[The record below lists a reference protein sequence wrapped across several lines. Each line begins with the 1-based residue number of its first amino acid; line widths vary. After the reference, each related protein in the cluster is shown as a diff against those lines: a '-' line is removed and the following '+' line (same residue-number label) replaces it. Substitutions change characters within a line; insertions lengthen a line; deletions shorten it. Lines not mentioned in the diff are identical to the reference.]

1 MEGVLGRG
9 RDKEEEEEE
18 EEEKEEEKEEGGS
31 VKDIN
36 EKAEKC
42 IEAEDTGKTQEP
54 QQDDYVIPLAVPSTV
69 AGEMSHPLA
78 TARNAKTQESR
89 VDDDEEEED
98 EDEEEDMLAKES
110 EEGSDSSDS
119 QYASMSES
127 SSTPTTP
134 AGEPSDA
141 HEASAPTQPPSSTS
155 ISGDAPGNTSKGEE
169 QEDKGVDSAD
179 NSASLDS
186 NMTDSR
192 ITDSSITDS
201 MTTESSQ
208 ASTDAGEG
216 SAAAA
221 AAAPSPADS
230 TSIMQGYVMVPIL
243 TPYYDPSVIYGY
255 PVVVAD
261 QQQQQQQLHQ
271 QQQQQ
276 RNYSKRKKKKYQRRR
291 QAESAS
297 GGYLDPHLYTGEPF
311 VATPGGYVV
320 PLDPA
325 SVCHVHG
332 LPYVPQPFPAH
343 APLPHQAHDE
353 GFVSVQ
359 HSPYLPEAVPPP
371 GGEQAQQAG
380 GTSGDDASKTVFSD
394 LQDTERRQIQ
404 EILQDRAK
412 VGKSDS
418 TESSDSGVSESEE
431 TAATELSSDEL
442 EARERRTSREQ
453 GAAAEQGDPAG
464 EETAVAS
471 SDACQFQETLKNETC
486 INAQLDLSEV
496 SSSDDTLSA
505 TAENTAETVSLTAS
519 DDSCPKVAEQCD
531 ASGAEEL
538 LSQTPVSCEDASDV
552 CRSTQVSAPVTDIT
566 DAESCTTLALADSA
580 ELESVCASPV
590 SGAESEVTE
599 KEEEKFC
606 GVSTDVDIQ
615 SSKISFTES
624 NDIFDSVD
632 AHKIGENHKCSE
644 LIEEKDKVTTTE
656 KSLELATEDSA
667 DGEVHC
673 KSIAEVSFSN
683 ETSDVCVESNVE
695 SVCDFLTKGAEAN
708 LKCQGEVAVSSEP
721 DIKCSKISA
730 QELEIAQDSPIVP
743 GNTNLC
749 DISVDS
755 RTEGAVNDGGT
766 RESSIDRDSLKDLKV
781 TEAVK
786 RWIREVT
793 PEKAFTLSEEVQS
806 LLLAEQEL
814 DDELDTEDEYIEDEI
829 SEEAKAIVMDPKN
842 VEGNPFVAASSDAL
856 KSDMESCSKRVASCS
871 RSRGTTPETFDEY
884 DGASTISN
892 LSFDRLYSEA
902 SSSRPAS
909 TNHSFD
915 EEEIEKYSGNPE
927 IYNPVAYAKYYQLG
941 IEVDETTPVATPLP
955 GSGSRTRDATPA
967 AEAHSEAGSDCGSE
981 EVETVPHKYD
991 VAQRHSEASP
1001 MSLATEILKA
1011 EKLLN
1016 NMAHIT
1022 GTPHEAA
1029 AAEERFGNPDIFLK
1043 HFRTGLHGEVGD
1055 SGVQSEESSDET
1067 EARSTVGSSGV
1078 GSSLASTPAISPA
1091 HHTNGR
1097 PPLQPHPL
1105 KNLSVG
1111 EGPVPCRTVCC
1122 AVM

>member
-1 MEGVLGRG
+1 MFG
-9 RDKEEEEEE
+9 
-18 EEEKEEEKEEGGS
+18 
-31 VKDIN
+31 
-36 EKAEKC
+36 
-42 IEAEDTGKTQEP
+42 
-54 QQDDYVIPLAVPSTV
+54 
-69 AGEMSHPLA
+69 
-78 TARNAKTQESR
+78 
-89 VDDDEEEED
+89 
-98 EDEEEDMLAKES
+98 
-110 EEGSDSSDS
+110 
-119 QYASMSES
+119 
-127 SSTPTTP
+127 
-134 AGEPSDA
+134 
-141 HEASAPTQPPSSTS
+141 
-155 ISGDAPGNTSKGEE
+155 
-169 QEDKGVDSAD
+169 
-179 NSASLDS
+179 
-186 NMTDSR
+186 
-192 ITDSSITDS
+192 
-201 MTTESSQ
+201 
-208 ASTDAGEG
+208 
-216 SAAAA
+216 
-221 AAAPSPADS
+221 
-230 TSIMQGYVMVPIL
+230 
-243 TPYYDPSVIYGY
+243 
-255 PVVVAD
+255 
-261 QQQQQQQLHQ
+261 
-271 QQQQQ
+271 
-276 RNYSKRKKKKYQRRR
+276 KKYQRRR

-464 EETAVAS
+464 EETAAAS

-590 SGAESEVTE
+590 S
-599 KEEEKFC
+599 
-606 GVSTDVDIQ
+606 
-615 SSKISFTES
+615 
-624 NDIFDSVD
+624 
-632 AHKIGENHKCSE
+632 
-644 LIEEKDKVTTTE
+644 
-656 KSLELATEDSA
+656 
-667 DGEVHC
+667 
-673 KSIAEVSFSN
+673 
-683 ETSDVCVESNVE
+683 
-695 SVCDFLTKGAEAN
+695 
-708 LKCQGEVAVSSEP
+708 
-721 DIKCSKISA
+721 
-730 QELEIAQDSPIVP
+730 

>member
-1 MEGVLGRG
+1 M
-9 RDKEEEEEE
+9 
-18 EEEKEEEKEEGGS
+18 
-31 VKDIN
+31 
-36 EKAEKC
+36 
-42 IEAEDTGKTQEP
+42 
-54 QQDDYVIPLAVPSTV
+54 
-69 AGEMSHPLA
+69 
-78 TARNAKTQESR
+78 
-89 VDDDEEEED
+89 
-98 EDEEEDMLAKES
+98 
-110 EEGSDSSDS
+110 
-119 QYASMSES
+119 
-127 SSTPTTP
+127 
-134 AGEPSDA
+134 
-141 HEASAPTQPPSSTS
+141 
-155 ISGDAPGNTSKGEE
+155 
-169 QEDKGVDSAD
+169 
-179 NSASLDS
+179 
-186 NMTDSR
+186 
-192 ITDSSITDS
+192 
-201 MTTESSQ
+201 
-208 ASTDAGEG
+208 
-216 SAAAA
+216 
-221 AAAPSPADS
+221 
-230 TSIMQGYVMVPIL
+230 
-243 TPYYDPSVIYGY
+243 
-255 PVVVAD
+255 
-261 QQQQQQQLHQ
+261 
-271 QQQQQ
+271 
-276 RNYSKRKKKKYQRRR
+276 
-291 QAESAS
+291 
-297 GGYLDPHLYTGEPF
+297 
-311 VATPGGYVV
+311 ATPGGYVV

-332 LPYVPQPFPAH
+332 LPYVPQPFPAQ

-442 EARERRTSREQ
+442 EARDRRTSREQ
-453 GAAAEQGDPAG
+453 GAVAEQGDPAG
-464 EETAVAS
+464 EEAAAARLELQSPEETSRDETAGEAS
-471 SDACQFQETLKNETC
+471 SDASQFQETLKNETC
-486 INAQLDLSEV
+486 INAQLDLPEV
-496 SSSDDTLSA
+496 SSSDDTLSV

-519 DDSCPKVAEQCD
+519 DDSSPKVAEQCD

-552 CRSTQVSAPVTDIT
+552 RGSTPVSAPVTEIT

-580 ELESVCASPV
+580 ELESVCASLV

-599 KEEEKFC
+599 KEEEKNC
-606 GVSTDVDIQ
+606 GLRTDVDVQ

-624 NDIFDSVD
+624 NDIFDSAD

-644 LIEEKDKVTTTE
+644 LIEEKDTVTTTE
-656 KSLELATEDSA
+656 KSLELATEDSE

-673 KSIAEVSFSN
+673 TSTAEVPLSN

-695 SVCDFLTKGAEAN
+695 SVCDFLTKGAEA
-708 LKCQGEVAVSSEP
+708 KCQGEVAFSSEP
-721 DIKCSKISA
+721 DIQCSKISA
-730 QELEIAQDSPIVP
+730 QELEIAQDCPVVP

-806 LLLAEQEL
+806 LLLADQEL

-842 VEGNPFVAASSDAL
+842 VEGNPFVADSSDAL
-856 KSDMESCSKRVASCS
+856 KSDMERCSKRVASCS
-871 RSRGTTPETFDEY
+871 RSRGATPETFDEY

-955 GSGSRTRDATPA
+955 GSGSRTREATPA

-991 VAQRHSEASP
+991 VAQQHSEASP

-1091 HHTNGR
+1091 HHTSGR

>member
-1 MEGVLGRG
+1 M
-9 RDKEEEEEE
+9 
-18 EEEKEEEKEEGGS
+18 
-31 VKDIN
+31 
-36 EKAEKC
+36 
-42 IEAEDTGKTQEP
+42 
-54 QQDDYVIPLAVPSTV
+54 
-69 AGEMSHPLA
+69 
-78 TARNAKTQESR
+78 
-89 VDDDEEEED
+89 
-98 EDEEEDMLAKES
+98 
-110 EEGSDSSDS
+110 
-119 QYASMSES
+119 
-127 SSTPTTP
+127 
-134 AGEPSDA
+134 
-141 HEASAPTQPPSSTS
+141 
-155 ISGDAPGNTSKGEE
+155 
-169 QEDKGVDSAD
+169 
-179 NSASLDS
+179 
-186 NMTDSR
+186 
-192 ITDSSITDS
+192 
-201 MTTESSQ
+201 
-208 ASTDAGEG
+208 
-216 SAAAA
+216 
-221 AAAPSPADS
+221 
-230 TSIMQGYVMVPIL
+230 
-243 TPYYDPSVIYGY
+243 
-255 PVVVAD
+255 
-261 QQQQQQQLHQ
+261 
-271 QQQQQ
+271 
-276 RNYSKRKKKKYQRRR
+276 
-291 QAESAS
+291 
-297 GGYLDPHLYTGEPF
+297 
-311 VATPGGYVV
+311 ATPGGYVV

-332 LPYVPQPFPAH
+332 IPYVPQPFPSH

-380 GTSGDDASKTVFSD
+380 GQSGDDASKTVFSD

-442 EARERRTSREQ
+442 EGRERRGSHEQ
-453 GAAAEQGDPAG
+453 SAATDQGDQADEESAASRLELQSSDETAQEEVAG
-464 EETAVAS
+464 EAS
-471 SDACQFQETLKNETC
+471 ANGTQFQESLKNETC
-486 INAQLDLSEV
+486 YNAQLDLSEV
-496 SSSDDTLSA
+496 SSSDDAPSVTEGK
-505 TAENTAETVSLTAS
+505 TTETVSLTES
-519 DDSCPKVAEQCD
+519 DDSGPKGAEQCD

-538 LSQTPVSCEDASDV
+538 HSQAPVSCEDASDV
-552 CRSTQVSAPVTDIT
+552 HRSAQVSAPVTEIT
-566 DAESCTTLALADSA
+566 DAGCCTPAAVADSA
-580 ELESVCASPV
+580 KLESVCESLV
-590 SGAESEVTE
+590 SGAEFEVTE
-599 KEEEKFC
+599 KDEEKFC
-606 GVSTDVDIQ
+606 GLSTDVDVL
-615 SSKISFTES
+615 SCKISFTES
-624 NDIFDSVD
+624 NDLFDTSD
-632 AHKIGENHKCSE
+632 AHKIDENQKNSE

-656 KSLELATEDSA
+656 RSLEITTEDSA

-695 SVCDFLTKGAEAN
+695 SVCAFLTKGAEAN

-721 DIKCSKISA
+721 DITCSKNPA
-730 QELEIAQDSPIVP
+730 QELEIAQDCSVVP

-749 DISVDS
+749 DSGVYS

-806 LLLAEQEL
+806 FLLADQEL
-814 DDELDTEDEYIEDEI
+814 DEELDTEDEYIEDEI

-856 KSDMESCSKRVASCS
+856 KSDMESCSKRVASCNK
-871 RSRGTTPETFDEY
+871 SRGTTPETFDEY

-909 TNHSFD
+909 INHSFE
-915 EEEIEKYSGNPE
+915 EEEIDKYSGNPE

-955 GSGSRTRDATPA
+955 GSGSRSREATPA
-967 AEAHSEAGSDCGSE
+967 IEAQSEAGSDCGSE
-981 EVETVPHKYD
+981 DVETVPHKYD
-991 VAQRHSEASP
+991 VTQQHTEASP

-1067 EARSTVGSSGV
+1067 EARSIVGSSGV

-1091 HHTNGR
+1091 HHTSGR
-1097 PPLQPHPL
+1097 PPLQPYPL

-1111 EGPVPCRTVCC
+1111 EGSVPCRTVCC